1 MASRDLYKILND
13 LEPSKIDGVFYRHTG
28 PARNPLSG
36 TGASLMGGRWNPQ
49 GIETVYL
56 ARPLATCRAEF
67 HRMAAG
73 QGSGPESF
81 LPRTV
86 HTIAV
91 TNLEVADL
99 TAPGAMS
106 AVGLSHESLE
116 GPFEPCQL
124 VGDAAST
131 LGLGGVLAPSASGSG
146 EVLAVFSRHAHHGE
160 LTVVRSESVEDG
172 QWHYLE

>member
-1 MASRDLYKILND
+1 MATPNLYRVLD
-13 LEPSKIDGVFYRHTG
+13 ELGPSYIDGDFFRHTG
-28 PARNPLSG
+28 PNRDPLSG
-36 TGASLMGGRWNPQ
+36 TGASLLGGRWNPP

-73 QGSGPESF
+73 QGSGTESF

-91 TNLEVADL
+91 TDLQVTDL
-99 TAPGAMS
+99 TAEGAMA
-106 AVGLSHESLE
+106 AVGLSIEALD
-116 GPFEPCQL
+116 GPFEACQF
-124 VGDAAST
+124 VGDVAST

-146 EVLAVFSRHAHHGE
+146 EVLAVFSRQAHKGE
-160 LTVVRSESVEDG
+160 LTVLRSEVVKDEH
-172 QWHYLE
+172 WHYLE

>member
-1 MASRDLYKILND
+1 MASPDLYRILD
-13 LEPSKIDGVFYRHTG
+13 ELGPTQIDGVFYRHTG
-28 PARNPLSG
+28 PNRDPLSG
-36 TGASLMGGRWNPQ
+36 AGASLNGGRWNPP

-56 ARPLATCRAEF
+56 ARPLEACRAEF
-67 HRMAAG
+67 HRMAFG

-86 HTIAV
+86 YTIAV

-99 TAPGAMS
+99 TAQGAMD
-106 AVGLSHESLE
+106 AVGLSYDSLD

-131 LGLGGVLAPSASGSG
+131 LGLGGVLAPSASGAG

-172 QWHYLE
+172 QWHHLE

>member
-1 MASRDLYKILND
+1 
-13 LEPSKIDGVFYRHTG
+13 
-28 PARNPLSG
+28 
-36 TGASLMGGRWNPQ
+36 MGGRWNPP

-73 QGSGPESF
+73 QGTGPESL

-91 TNLEVADL
+91 TELQVADL
-99 TAPGAMS
+99 TAEGAMS
-106 AVGLSHESLE
+106 AVGLSFEALD
-116 GPFEPCQL
+116 GPFEACQF

-131 LGLGGVLAPSASGSG
+131 LGLGGVLAPSATGNG
-146 EVLAVFSRHAHHGE
+146 EVLAVFWRHAHHGE
-160 LTVVRSESVEDG
+160 LTVVRSEVVEDG